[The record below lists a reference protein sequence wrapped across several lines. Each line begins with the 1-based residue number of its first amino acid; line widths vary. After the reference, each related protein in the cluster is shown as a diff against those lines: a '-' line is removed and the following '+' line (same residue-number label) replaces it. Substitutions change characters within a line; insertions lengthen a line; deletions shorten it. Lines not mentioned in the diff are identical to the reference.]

1 MLHCENCEKE
11 YEVKKHT
18 SKTQRF
24 CSTYCRV
31 DFHQKK
37 RSQEIK
43 EIRKNTCIICGSS
56 YFPDRSNSTFC
67 TNACKQSAYRKRKNE
82 SKPFLLEFY
91 RLSPESCLD
100 ESGKT
105 GFFDSS
111 LYKNGIGL
119 DRLIEEWKESPEI
132 NNNMNIKLYLN
143 GENASKQSSYQEYDI
158 QKYMKDKWY
167 IDHGYKAEDFNLKYP
182 FFVLL
187 ENDKIAFLNNCLDPH
202 DGLTRNIAFQIICE
216 FIEYRD
222 KAKKF
227 GLSGVEYSEAL
238 DQFARWKEEKEKAE
252 KKKASIEKAK
262 VTREANIL
270 KKQMI

>member
-1 MLHCENCEKE
+1 MNHCENCSKE

-37 RSQEIK
+37 RSQEIN
-43 EIRKNTCIICGSS
+43 ETRKNICSICGSS
-56 YFPDRSNSTFC
+56 YFPDRLNSTFC
-67 TNACKQSAYRKRKNE
+67 SNACKQSAYRKRKKE
-82 SKPFLLEFY
+82 SNPFTLEFY
-91 RLSPESCLD
+91 RLSPELCLD

-105 GFFDSS
+105 GFFNSS

-119 DRLIEEWKESPEI
+119 DRLIEEWKESPEMS
-132 NNNMNIKLYLN
+132 NNVNIKSYLN
-143 GENASKQSSYQEYDI
+143 GENASKQSSYQEYYI
-158 QKYMKDKWY
+158 QKCMKEKWY

-187 ENDKIAFLNNCLDPH
+187 ENDKIAYFNNHLDPH
-202 DGLTRNIAFQIICE
+202 DGLTRNLAFAIICE
-216 FIEYRD
+216 RIESRD
-222 KAKKF
+222 KAKKY
-227 GLSGVEYSEAL
+227 GLLGVEYSEAL
-238 DQFARWKEEKEKAE
+238 DQFARWKEEIKKAE

-262 VTREANIL
+262 ATREANRL